1 VLALDLTVAG
11 RWVALANTLVNK
23 TKCTIRGIDGAGVL
37 LNQLQVNGLSLV
49 VITSTAGW
57 CRLASSPQQV
67 KACIALILRLL
78 PQRAVNHILS
88 ELVGTPGSSICHSFS
103 FTSNRTE
110 SAVQAEK
117 AVKAPL
123 EASLVVARKLSGSLA
138 NAGYSHRFIHG
149 FYEQREAKEILPNH
163 TV

>member
-1 VLALDLTVAG
+1 M
-11 RWVALANTLVNK
+11 
-23 TKCTIRGIDGAGVL
+23 
-37 LNQLQVNGLSLV
+37 

-57 CRLASSPQQV
+57 CRLASSPQQM

-88 ELVGTPGSSICHSFS
+88 ELVGTPGSSICHSFI
-103 FTSNRTE
+103 SNRTE

-123 EASLVVARKLSGSLA
+123 EGSLVVARKLSGSLA

-149 FYEQREAKEILPNH
+149 FYEQCEAKEILPNH